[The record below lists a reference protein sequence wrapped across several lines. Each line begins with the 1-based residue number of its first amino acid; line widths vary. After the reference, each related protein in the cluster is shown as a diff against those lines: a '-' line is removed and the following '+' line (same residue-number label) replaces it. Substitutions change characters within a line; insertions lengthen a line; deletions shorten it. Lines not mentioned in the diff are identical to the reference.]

1 MSFLGKVLKGAAGGF
16 IGSGF
21 NPLGALGGAAMGA
34 FSGDGGS
41 SGGGDAGMSG
51 AAAEY
56 GGYAKQD
63 RNRFLAAL
71 DGGQEAL
78 NTSAR
83 SAVSAAM
90 PGFQRQIQGI
100 RESSIRRGASNGD
113 LATSYEGDAASAF
126 DKNLTDSI
134 ASQATALHGQR
145 LAGYG
150 GLASESGNHYL
161 DLMAGDRDAEQAKSN
176 NKYGL
181 LSGVIGAAGQLGGA
195 YLGRK

>member
-16 IGSGF
+16 LAGG
-21 NPLGALGGAAMGA
+21 PWGALAGGAMGA
-34 FSGDGGS
+34 V
-41 SGGGDAGMSG
+41 SGGGGGGGGNGGMDQ
-51 AAAEY
+51 AAADY

-63 RNRFLAAL
+63 RNRFLDAL
-71 DGGQEAL
+71 NNGQEAL
-78 NTSAR
+78 NTSTRA
-83 SAVSAAM
+83 AVSSAM

-100 RESSIRRGASNGD
+100 REGAIRRGASNGD

-126 DKNLTDSI
+126 DKNITDSV
-134 ASQATALHGQR
+134 ASQATALHGQQ

-161 DLMAGDRDAEQAKSN
+161 DLMAGNRDAEQAKSN

-195 YLGRK
+195 YLGRRT